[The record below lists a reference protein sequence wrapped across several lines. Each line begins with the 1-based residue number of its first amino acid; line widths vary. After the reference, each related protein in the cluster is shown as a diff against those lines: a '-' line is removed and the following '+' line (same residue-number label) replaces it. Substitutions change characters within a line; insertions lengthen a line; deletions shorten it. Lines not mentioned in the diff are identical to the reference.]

1 MKLVFSP
8 ITNWTWTLLIAAVL
22 LVVVVWSYRSRLSRL
37 SPFRRKLLL
46 GLRLF
51 ALLILLLAFLRPSLE
66 FSSTDTEGMVLI
78 ILGDSSRSFQTPD
91 GPASVTRRQAM
102 LQALR
107 ENESALE
114 SLSEKIEIR
123 RFDFDETIE
132 AIEAFEDK
140 TDGEQTAVGASLGDL
155 LQEVSGERVVGVLMM
170 SDFAQRA
177 FAPLNVDP
185 RTIALRYGDQR
196 IPIHPVPFGGTGQS
210 ENALDI
216 AIEDLMVDP
225 VSFEGTTV
233 PVTVR
238 FRALGAAGKKVKLKL
253 LVEDRRVHAPG
264 DVGEMRT
271 PLISGDDR
279 PVEEITIKSSNEVQT
294 LELSFTPK
302 QSGEFKL
309 RIEAEPVDREVK
321 TINNQ
326 KQTIITVQKG
336 GIRVALL
343 HSLPPEQK
351 YIRKVGGTEQI
362 QIESRLMYLGK
373 LRDRNRIP
381 DDWFEPD
388 KFDVYIIGDVPADLF
403 TPQQLTAL
411 SKRVSEDGAGLM
423 MLGGLR
429 SFGPG
434 GYAGTPIEPLLP
446 VTLRQAEKQVGNQIS
461 PDLYYSRDLVMQPT
475 SRGRVHYLMRL
486 NNSSDP
492 TAVWK
497 ELPPLQKANK
507 LQPRMLLEEVLAE
520 SEDGVPLLIAHEFG
534 AARVLAF
541 ASDTTFLWHT
551 HGFQQE
557 HTRFW
562 QQVILWLS
570 RKELESDSAV
580 WARVQPRNHRQGQ
593 RVPVSF
599 GARDEKGEPLDAAR
613 FQVSVKTPDGQELSP
628 AIQGTGGTRALDVID
643 TDVPGD
649 YWVKVDATLD
659 SAPVGPTAWTRFLV
673 DAGDPEL
680 DNPAA
685 DYQLM
690 EEIAKLSGGSLI
702 PPEELEY
709 YLKEL
714 QSERLPTLELT
725 EIRRTP
731 LWDNPYVL
739 LLFVG
744 MISTEWYLRKRNG
757 LV

>member
-1 MKLVFSP
+1 MKIVFSP
-8 ITNWTWTLLIAAVL
+8 IASWTWTLLIAVVL
-22 LVVVVWSYRSRLSRL
+22 LIVIVWSYRSRLSKL

-46 GLRLF
+46 GLRIV

-66 FSSTDTEGMVLI
+66 FSSTDTEGMVLV
-78 ILGDSSRSFQTPD
+78 ILGDRSRSMQTPD
-91 GPASVTRRQAM
+91 GPASVSRRQAL
-102 LQALR
+102 LQTIL
-107 ENESALE
+107 ENGSALE
-114 SLSEKIEIR
+114 SLSKKIAIR

-132 AIEAFEDK
+132 EVESFDDK
-140 TDGEQTAVGASLGDL
+140 TDGEQTAIGASFEDL
-155 LQEVSGERVVGVLMM
+155 LQEISGERVVGVLYM
-170 SDFAQRA
+170 SDSAQRA

-185 RTIALRYGDQR
+185 RTIALRYGEQR

-216 AIEDLMVDP
+216 AIEDLVVDP
-225 VSFEGTTV
+225 ISFEGTTI
-233 PVTVR
+233 PVTIR
-238 FRALGAAGKKVKLKL
+238 LRALGAAGKKVKVKL
-253 LVEDRRVHAPG
+253 LVEDRRARAPG
-264 DVGEMRT
+264 DVGEMRI
-271 PLISGDDR
+271 PLRSGDDR

-294 LELSFTPK
+294 VELSFTPK
-302 QSGEFKL
+302 LVGEFKL
-309 RIEAEPVDREVK
+309 RVEAEPVDREVK

-326 KQTIITVQKG
+326 KSTIITVQKG

-343 HSLPPEQK
+343 NSIPPEQK
-351 YIRKVGGTEQI
+351 FIRKVGGTEQI

-388 KFDVYIIGDVPADLF
+388 KFDVYIIGDVPADYF
-403 TPQQLTAL
+403 TQEQLTAL
-411 SKRVSEDGAGLM
+411 AQRVSEDGAGLM
-423 MLGGLR
+423 MLGGHR

-434 GYAGTPIEPLLP
+434 GYAGTPLEPLLP
-446 VTLRQAEKQVGNQIS
+446 VIVRQADKQVDDQFS
-461 PDLYYSRDLVMQPT
+461 LDLYYSRDLAMQPT
-475 SRGRVHYLMRL
+475 SRGRSHYLMRL
-486 NNSSDP
+486 DNSSDP
-492 TAVWK
+492 TAVWR
-497 ELPPLQKANK
+497 ELPPLQLANK
-507 LQPRMLLEEVLAE
+507 LDKRNELVQILAE
-520 SEDGVPLLIAHEFG
+520 SDDGAPLLFAHDFG

-541 ASDTTFLWHT
+541 AANTTWLWQT
-551 HGFQQE
+551 HGFGQQ

-570 RKELESDSAV
+570 RKELDSDSAV
-580 WARVQPRNHRQGQ
+580 WARVQPRNFRQGQ
-593 RVPVSF
+593 RIPVSF

-613 FQVSVKTPDGQELSP
+613 FQVTVKTPDGQELSP
-628 AIQGTGGTRALDVID
+628 AIQGTGGTRALEVVD
-643 TDVPGD
+643 TEMPGD
-649 YWVKVDATLD
+649 YWVKVDATAD

-673 DAGDPEL
+673 DSGDPEL

-702 PPEELEY
+702 PPEELDN
-709 YLKEL
+709 YLGQL
-714 QSERLPTLELT
+714 QSERLPSMELT